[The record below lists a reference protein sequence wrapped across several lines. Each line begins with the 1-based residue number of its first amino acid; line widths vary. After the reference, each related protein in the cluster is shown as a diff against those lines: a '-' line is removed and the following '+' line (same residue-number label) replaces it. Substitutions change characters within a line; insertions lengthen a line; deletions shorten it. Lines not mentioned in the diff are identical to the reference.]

1 MTKKQLLP
9 RLENAI
15 WYHMGQ
21 ISHAIRTKDRE
32 KLVAEWN
39 NLNSLL
45 PEKYQLGLDLPKGKE
60 LRYYSTK
67 KMFEFRQ
74 KLRDMG
80 YEF

>member
-1 MTKKQLLP
+1 MKKQLLP
-9 RLENAI
+9 RLEAAI
-15 WYHMGQ
+15 WHHMGQ
-21 ISHAIRTKDRE
+21 IDKAIRAKDRE
-32 KLVAEWN
+32 KVVTEWN

-45 PEKYQLGLDLPKGKE
+45 PEKYQLDLDLPKGKE
-60 LRYYSTK
+60 LGYYSTK